1 MITGKILA
9 WINAE
14 IIIFVPDK
22 SVLGIHS
29 AHNIRLQQV
38 KQYVNFHRVF
48 ESPRVTRINR
58 INEEG
63 SRGIGNICTQTS
75 LSSDINPS

>member
-48 ESPRVTRINR
+48 ESPRATNNFIHYKK
-58 INEEG
+58 G
-63 SRGIGNICTQTS
+63 SRF
-75 LSSDINPS
+75 